1 MQGCG
6 PEAFGCPANDTITV
20 GPLAAA
26 LQSTITQAYRL
37 AVEHHESTVTLLAKA
52 AELIERAHH
61 HGGTQID
68 ARLKNI
74 RDAAQPAAVLR
85 LSDTLAELVSVSTPP
100 TLAP

>member
-1 MQGCG
+1 M
-6 PEAFGCPANDTITV
+6 
-20 GPLAAA
+20 
-26 LQSTITQAYRL
+26 

-61 HGGTQID
+61 GGTDID
-68 ARLKNI
+68 ARLKSV